1 MRLLRID
8 SVCERTGLSKSSV
21 YKQMR
26 EGDFPKSIFIT
37 KGAKGWP
44 ETAVSDWIN
53 ARATQ
58 SVSHANQC
66 PPSESRGAQADDSA
80 TQDHGQCLV
89 DSDRAGTHRIGKNTT
104 RWLNSKIK
112 PMGVSK

>member
-1 MRLLRID
+1 MKLLRID
-8 SVCERTGLSKSSV
+8 SVCELTGLSRSSV

-53 ARATQ
+53 TRATQ
-58 SVSHANQC
+58 SVSHANQG
-66 PPSESRGAQADDSA
+66 PPSESGELS
-80 TQDHGQCLV
+80 
-89 DSDRAGTHRIGKNTT
+89 
-104 RWLNSKIK
+104 
-112 PMGVSK
+112 